1 MRELIANWFTNED
14 SVGARL
20 RKVGYSDVALAILAV
35 TIISVMII
43 PLPLI
48 VIDILVA
55 ISISTGV
62 GLLLLSIYIPSAVAF
77 SSFPSVILLTTLFR
91 LSLSIAVTRS
101 ILLNAEA
108 GHIVDTFGNLVAGG
122 NLVVGMVVFLIIT
135 VVQFIVIAKGA
146 ERVAEVAARF
156 TLDAMP
162 GKQLSIDSDLRSG
175 LIDKDEAKRKRR
187 LLEVESQLHGALDGA
202 MKFVK
207 GDAIAGI
214 VIILINLLGGLA
226 VGILQKGM
234 EIGKAVQTYSIL
246 TIGDGLVAQLPAILT
261 TICAGLIVTRTASE
275 EDDRHLGDSIGRQIS
290 GQPRVVLITGIV
302 CLLLMFVPGM
312 PWPVFGVFAIGLLS
326 LSAWNYRHQNK
337 WLRRAFRVPEGETA
351 PTKAKTE
358 VKDELTPPPPL
369 HLDISP
375 DLAERMGGEMQV
387 RQRVAELAQQLRE
400 QSGVPLPTP
409 TFAVNK
415 GLGANSY
422 RLSAYGAKLANGVF
436 PEQAHYRPAR
446 MTGDAAAKLAGF
458 YPSLTGEWA
467 SDPAEDTREPLD
479 TLGLHL
485 RNALQRRVG
494 SFIGIQETSNLF
506 SKMQRDYPD
515 LVKEMLR
522 VVAPQRVADVMRRL
536 AEEGIPVRNLRDV
549 FEAITDVGGREK
561 DVVLLTEY
569 VRVALKREI
578 ADRYADADRTL
589 HVLLIHPELEDR
601 LRQSV
606 RVAGGVSQL
615 AISPEMA
622 ARLSGEV
629 RAHLARQPA
638 DVKPVLLCSLDVR
651 RHLRKLLEVDFF
663 ELPVLSYQE
672 LAPDLR
678 IVQAGQVNA

>member
-1 MRELIANWFTNED
+1 MNAITGF
-14 SVGARL
+14 L
-20 RKVGYSDVALAILAV
+20 RKVAARQDLALILLLILIVFMIILPLPTWLLDMMIGTNMALSLLILIVSIYLVRPSSFTTLPAILLFA
-35 TIISVMII
+35 
-43 PLPLI
+43 
-48 VIDILVA
+48 
-55 ISISTGV
+55 
-62 GLLLLSIYIPSAVAF
+62 
-77 SSFPSVILLTTLFR
+77 TLFR
-91 LSLSIAVTRS
+91 LAISIAITRS
-101 ILLNAEA
+101 ILLNAEG
-108 GHIVDTFGNLVAGG
+108 GHIVETFGNLVAGG
-122 NLVVGMVVFLIIT
+122 NLVVGFVVFLIIT

-369 HLDISP
+369 HLDISS
-375 DLAERMGGEMQV
+375 DLAERMGG
-387 RQRVAELAQQLRE
+387 AAADALR
-400 QSGVPLPTP
+400 PLRPP
-409 TFAVNK
+409 RPGGGDGGAPRSRRRRS
-415 GLGANSY
+415 GLGAD
-422 RLSAYGAKLANGVF
+422 RPHLAR
-436 PEQAHYRPAR
+436 RPAR
-446 MTGDAAAKLAGF
+446 SS
-458 YPSLTGEWA
+458 P
-467 SDPAEDTREPLD
+467 
-479 TLGLHL
+479 
-485 RNALQRRVG
+485 
-494 SFIGIQETSNLF
+494 
-506 SKMQRDYPD
+506 
-515 LVKEMLR
+515 
-522 VVAPQRVADVMRRL
+522 
-536 AEEGIPVRNLRDV
+536 
-549 FEAITDVGGREK
+549 
-561 DVVLLTEY
+561 
-569 VRVALKREI
+569 
-578 ADRYADADRTL
+578 
-589 HVLLIHPELEDR
+589 
-601 LRQSV
+601 
-606 RVAGGVSQL
+606 AGGN
-615 AISPEMA
+615 P
-622 ARLSGEV
+622 
-629 RAHLARQPA
+629 AH
-638 DVKPVLLCSLDVR
+638 
-651 RHLRKLLEVDFF
+651 
-663 ELPVLSYQE
+663 
-672 LAPDLR
+672 
-678 IVQAGQVNA
+678 AGGPP